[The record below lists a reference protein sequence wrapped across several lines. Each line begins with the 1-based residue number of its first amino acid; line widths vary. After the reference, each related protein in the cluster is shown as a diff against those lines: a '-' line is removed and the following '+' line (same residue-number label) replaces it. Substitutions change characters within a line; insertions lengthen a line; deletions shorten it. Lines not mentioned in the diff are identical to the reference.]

1 MRTDGH
7 GFRRFKPRNMRNT
20 RNGDSSRVGLGRTGI
35 AADDSPVPS
44 IHSVRWVFPSTV
56 GRRLSQKASLPPS
69 GLLALVSLSPG
80 PTMSRGLVA
89 LAGNPLTVSLVR
101 FVSAVPQALGSA
113 RFIMPAPANAT
124 TA

>member
-1 MRTDGH
+1 MDT
-7 GFRRFKPRNMRNT
+7 KNTNRNWLT
-20 RNGDSSRVGLGRTGI
+20 FSRVGLGRTGI

-69 GLLALVSLSPG
+69 GLLALVPLSPG